1 MQPVL
6 NVEDVRKVEQDLTL
20 EGVSLAELMRRAG
33 HAVAQ
38 EVLDLGNLGPVVV
51 LCGTGNNG
59 GDGWVAAELM
69 AKAGAQVEVMTP
81 VEPESLK
88 SPLALMVAQ
97 SAVNAGVPFFVA
109 PSRDELDAHLAQA
122 AVVVDARL
130 GTGFHGEPA
139 APFDIWIDAVN
150 ASGAH
155 VVAVDVPSGLSA
167 QTGHAPGGAVFA
179 DTTVTM
185 ICLKPGLL
193 SGRGRDVCGAIV
205 LAPLAEQAE
214 RLVVEADPVAWRCD
228 TADYLETLRE
238 PTADVDKYSRGS
250 VLVVGGST
258 RFPGAAVM
266 AAMAAARSGA
276 GYVTLVVPDRIATVC
291 RTHLLEIPVVG
302 LPTNEEGMF
311 SAGARTEIVKMAEQ
325 RSCVL
330 CGPGMGV
337 CADTVSVVSSL
348 LECDVP
354 LVLDADALNALS
366 RMTTNRLDNFPEL
379 IRREAPLVLTP
390 HRRELGRLVGQPGEP
405 PSSLTAA
412 LEAARRIVWA
422 DGGSDI
428 CVVAKGESTGC
439 VGVEIALLPKPG
451 PACLATAGSG
461 DVLGGIM
468 AALLAR
474 GVVENDVLPLVCAF
488 ACEVHGFAANLA
500 AEAHGSRGVMAS
512 DLIGNLGLA
521 LDAMEEQ
528 VSLAVAGVSPEEGE

>member
-81 VEPESLK
+81 VEPEALK

-97 SAVNAGVPFFVA
+97 SAVNAGVPFSVA

-122 AVVVDARL
+122 AVVVDALL

-167 QTGHAPGGAVFA
+167 QTGHAPGAAVFA

-228 TADYLETLRE
+228 TADYFETLQE

-302 LPTNEEGMF
+302 LPTNGEGMF
-311 SAGARTEIVKMAEQ
+311 AAEARTEIVRMAEQ

-337 CADTVSVVSSL
+337 CQLPRRSA
-348 LECDVP
+348 
-354 LVLDADALNALS
+354 AAFS
-366 RMTTNRLDNFPEL
+366 RRAPGRIFPC
-379 IRREAPLVLTP
+379 
-390 HRRELGRLVGQPGEP
+390 LGPK
-405 PSSLTAA
+405 TA
-412 LEAARRIVWA
+412 
-422 DGGSDI
+422 
-428 CVVAKGESTGC
+428 
-439 VGVEIALLPKPG
+439 
-451 PACLATAGSG
+451 
-461 DVLGGIM
+461 
-468 AALLAR
+468 
-474 GVVENDVLPLVCAF
+474 
-488 ACEVHGFAANLA
+488 
-500 AEAHGSRGVMAS
+500 
-512 DLIGNLGLA
+512 
-521 LDAMEEQ
+521 
-528 VSLAVAGVSPEEGE
+528 